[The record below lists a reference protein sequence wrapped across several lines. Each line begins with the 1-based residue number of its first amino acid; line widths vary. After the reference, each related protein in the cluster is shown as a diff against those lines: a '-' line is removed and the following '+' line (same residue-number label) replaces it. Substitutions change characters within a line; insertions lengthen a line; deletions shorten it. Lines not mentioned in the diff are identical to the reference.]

1 MQLSELNA
9 GEVAIILSLG
19 SSALSL
25 KLMEMG
31 CLPGEK
37 IEVRYKAPLG
47 GPIAVNVFGYI
58 LGLRKDEANLVQVEK
73 CL

>member
-1 MQLSELNA
+1 MQLSELHA
-9 GEVAIILSLG
+9 GEVAVILSLG
-19 SSALSL
+19 SSALSV

-47 GPIAVNVFGYI
+47 GPIAINVFGYI
-58 LGLRKDEANLVQVEK
+58 LGLRKEEASLVQVEK